1 MVLINDPRSAIHD
14 LRIMSILVKICG
26 ITNLDDAMD
35 AIECGADLLGF
46 NFYPDS
52 PRYIAPLEAK
62 EIIQN
67 IPTNIERVGVFVNEA
82 ADKVI
87 DIALEVDLSFLQFHG
102 DETSEY
108 CNAMGRPWF
117 KAFRLQD
124 EKSLGLIPQY
134 HSEWLL
140 VDAYVEKAFGG
151 TGVVSNWDLARQ
163 AKKYGNLFLSGG
175 LNPTNI
181 EMALESVKPFAVDV
195 ASGVESSPGI
205 KDRFKMDELIKKVK
219 SFKVR
224 SEK

>member
-1 MVLINDPRSAIHD
+1 
-14 LRIMSILVKICG
+14 MSILVKICG
-26 ITNLDDAMD
+26 ITSLDDAMD

-52 PRYIAPLEAK
+52 PRYINPLEAK

-67 IPTNIERVGVFVNEA
+67 IPTNIERVGIFVNEA

-87 DIALEVDLSFLQFHG
+87 DIALDMDLSFLQFHG
-102 DETSEY
+102 DETPEY

-124 EKSLGLIPQY
+124 EKSLGLISHY

-175 LNPTNI
+175 LNPGNI

-195 ASGVESSPGI
+195 ASGVESSPGV
-205 KDRFKMDELIKKVK
+205 KDKYKMDEFIKKVK
-219 SFKVR
+219 SF
-224 SEK
+224 